1 MAVSS
6 GVLHPREAELG
17 LEDLASSL
25 DYILNVK
32 VPLPYVGG
40 QLYSVQYIII
50 LAACPF
56 SWSCVTLCFFPQLSD
71 FTKFGMTHHLL
82 FVLLFLQEI
91 PEQSVTNKL
100 SN

>member
-32 VPLPYVGG
+32 VGG
-40 QLYSVQYIII
+40 QLYSV
-50 LAACPF
+50 
-56 SWSCVTLCFFPQLSD
+56 
-71 FTKFGMTHHLL
+71 H
-82 FVLLFLQEI
+82 
-91 PEQSVTNKL
+91 
-100 SN
+100 